1 MERYAIV
8 DVDTREVVNSVLWDG
23 VTEWSPEDGQVALL
37 GDYPIG
43 STVPEEQMPD

>member
-1 MERYAIV
+1 MAIYAVV
-8 DVDTREVVNSVLWDG
+8 DLLTREVINSILWDG
-23 VTEWSPEDGQVALL
+23 VTEWAPEDGQVALL